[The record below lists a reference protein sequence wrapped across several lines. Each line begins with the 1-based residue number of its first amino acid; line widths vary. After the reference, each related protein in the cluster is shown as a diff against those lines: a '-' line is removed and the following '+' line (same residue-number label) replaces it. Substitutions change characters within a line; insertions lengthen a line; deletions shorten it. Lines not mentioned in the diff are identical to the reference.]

1 MILIQWIDLCGRDFP
16 CYLESQQTL
25 QPQATQHL
33 QSLDVSVPGDGKE
46 EPVVSGP
53 HIRSTKCADDT
64 LKVESVSGT
73 GRQGSGP
80 SGQGFSKY
88 QKSLPPRFQ
97 RQQQVS
103 FC

>member
-1 MILIQWIDLCGRDFP
+1 M
-16 CYLESQQTL
+16 
-25 QPQATQHL
+25 
-33 QSLDVSVPGDGKE
+33 
-46 EPVVSGP
+46 SGP

-73 GRQGSGP
+73 GRQGSGS

-103 FC
+103 FCSTVLYPICRDINHNMNQCDKCD